1 MSASETTQVESSA
14 TEFVV
19 PSNSQEILSQKLRWY
34 KGLNFQQRLR
44 HHVYLLQKADLPYNV
59 RRGHRNKVMS
69 MISRL
74 AKRANKE
81 IPVVLS
87 WFSLSRADLKVSK
100 NK

>member
-1 MSASETTQVESSA
+1 MSASETTQVKSSA

-19 PSNSQEILSQKLRWY
+19 PSNPQETVSQNLRWY
-34 KGLNFQQRLR
+34 KGLTFHQRLR
-44 HHVYLLQKADLPYNV
+44 HHVYLLQRADLPYNV

-69 MISRL
+69 MISKL
-74 AKRANKE
+74 AKRSGRP
-81 IPVVLS
+81 ISDVLS

>member
-14 TEFVV
+14 TEFVFS
-19 PSNSQEILSQKLRWY
+19 SNPQETLSQNLHWY
-34 KGLNFQQRLR
+34 KGLSLQQRLR
-44 HHVYLLQKADLPYNV
+44 HHVFLLQRADLPYNV

-69 MISRL
+69 QISKL

-81 IPVVLS
+81 ISVVLS

>member
-14 TEFVV
+14 TESVFS
-19 PSNSQEILSQKLRWY
+19 SNPQETLSQNLRWY
-34 KGLNFQQRLR
+34 KGLSLQQRLR
-44 HHVYLLQKADLPYNV
+44 HHVFLLQRADLPYNS

-69 MISRL
+69 LISGL
-74 AKRANKE
+74 AKRSGKS
-81 IPVVLS
+81 IDLVLS